1 MGDGVPF
8 DKLKARAKEAVSN
21 CEIAASQNPDQL
33 RFKYQLA
40 RALHWT
46 DRQRA
51 LDILQELVRQQ
62 YPAAFDNLGWLYYTE
77 RKDPGRAIALFKAGT
92 QVGDSDSMLS
102 LAEMIGRNHLIV
114 ANPVQ
119 EKMVLY
125 QRAAQLGNK
134 TAITAYQ
141 VELAKVQNAEQVR
154 VQQLQQQQM
163 MLHAM
168 RNVLH
173 YVH

>member
-1 MGDGVPF
+1 
-8 DKLKARAKEAVSN
+8 
-21 CEIAASQNPDQL
+21 
-33 RFKYQLA
+33 
-40 RALHWT
+40 
-46 DRQRA
+46 
-51 LDILQELVRQQ
+51 
-62 YPAAFDNLGWLYYTE
+62 
-77 RKDPGRAIALFKAGT
+77 
-92 QVGDSDSMLS
+92 MLS

-163 MLHAM
+163 MLHVM

>member
-1 MGDGVPF
+1 MGEGVPF
-8 DKLKARAKEAVSN
+8 DNLKAQAKEAVSN
-21 CEIAASQNPDQL
+21 CEIAVSQNPDQL

-46 DRQRA
+46 DRKRA
-51 LDILQELVRQQ
+51 FDILQELVRQR
-62 YPAAFDNLGWLYYTE
+62 YPAAFDNLGWLYLTE
-77 RKDPGRAIALFKAGT
+77 RKDPGRAIALFQAGT

-102 LAEMIGRNHLIV
+102 LAEMIERNHLTV
-114 ANPVQ
+114 VNPVQ
-119 EKMVLY
+119 EKLALY

-141 VELAKVQNAEQVR
+141 VELAKVQNAEQGR

-163 MLHAM
+163 MLQVLGSVL
-168 RNVLH
+168 RNIR
-173 YVH
+173 